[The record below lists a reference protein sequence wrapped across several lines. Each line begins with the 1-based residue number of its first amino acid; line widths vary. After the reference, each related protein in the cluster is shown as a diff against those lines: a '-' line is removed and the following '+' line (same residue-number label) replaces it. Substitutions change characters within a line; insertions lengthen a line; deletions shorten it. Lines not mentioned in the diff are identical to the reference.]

1 MRKVFKSFGGCG
13 LGIVITTNTVYFC
26 ACIDLFLLIYIICE
40 CIGVMLTFELLLFG
54 LFLWV

>member
-13 LGIVITTNTVYFC
+13 LGIALTIDTVYFC
-26 ACIDLFLLIYIICE
+26 ACIDFFLLIYICE
-40 CIGVMLTFELLLFG
+40 CICVMLTFELLLFG